1 MLRGISLPLPKTLAW
16 LLCSLCRGRNQG
28 LLRKVGEYWSQ
39 CRGGSDQ
46 TLEIIMASSEEC
58 TSQMSEKWQRRPQV
72 DAFYDSRLTWS
83 SFYLSGPWRKK
94 FLFPHQG
101 EKHPMLVTDQDK
113 MRARTEVQSKGL
125 GQRSVA
131 AALLNMQRPWA
142 PAPVL

>member
-58 TSQMSEKWQRRPQV
+58 TAQMSGKWRRRPQV
-72 DAFYDSRLTWS
+72 DAFYNSRLTWS
-83 SFYLSGPWRKK
+83 SFFLSGPWGRSSF
-94 FLFPHQG
+94 FLPR
-101 EKHPMLVTDQDK
+101 EKSTRCLLQIKTKCGHTQRYK
-113 MRARTEVQSKGL
+113 AKGW
-125 GQRSVA
+125 GS
-131 AALLNMQRPWA
+131 ALWRHRC
-142 PAPVL
+142 